1 MFRYEALFTYLSED
15 MHSWRLEIGLKNK
28 MTSLNEVFIE
38 IPFTFSVEQLF
49 FVKTKENRSSY
60 KQKKLKENQNQN
72 RNKHWTNRGFILEQ
86 INCLPNVNG
95 SGRITSYI

>member
-38 IPFTFSVEQLF
+38 IPFTFSVEQLL
-49 FVKTKENRSSY
+49 VKTKENRSSY
-60 KQKKLKENQNQN
+60 KQAKLKEKQNQN
-72 RNKHWTNRGFILEQ
+72 RNK
-86 INCLPNVNG
+86 
-95 SGRITSYI
+95 Y

>member
-38 IPFTFSVEQLF
+38 IPFTFSVEQLL
-49 FVKTKENRSSY
+49 VKTKENRSSY
-60 KQKKLKENQNQN
+60 KQAKLKEKQNQN
-72 RNKHWTNRGFILEQ
+72 RNKH
-86 INCLPNVNG
+86 
-95 SGRITSYI
+95 